1 MSKFSLKSSGN
12 PGTWKAFVKKKNQ
25 KWILETSKSQE
36 GKTSFFADNLIKP
49 IETPRFTKK
58 VYS

>member
-1 MSKFSLKSSGN
+1 MPKFSLKSSGN
-12 PGTWKAFVKKKNQ
+12 PGTWKALVKKNQ

-36 GKTSFFADNLIKP
+36 GKTSLFADNLIKP

>member
-12 PGTWKAFVKKKNQ
+12 PGTWKALVKNIK